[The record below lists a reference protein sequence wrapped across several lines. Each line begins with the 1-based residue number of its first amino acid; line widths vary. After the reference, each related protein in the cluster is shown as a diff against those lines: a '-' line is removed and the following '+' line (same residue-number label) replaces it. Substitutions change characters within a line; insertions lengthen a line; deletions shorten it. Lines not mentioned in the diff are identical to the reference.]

1 MCVLASQ
8 LLKRAMAART
18 YFFRMHWQCNQ
29 ILRGVFVF
37 SNVFFCIID
46 LYSIC
51 VHFSAPVVLSQ
62 KKNNNVDRIFMLHN
76 KKYCFVLKL
85 ETKNLLC
92 CEIIDFVLKL
102 VFCSVGKAIIPL
114 ITNYFIINLK
124 SYVILNTCRFERI
137 T

>member
-62 KKNNNVDRIFMLHN
+62 KKPTMLTGSLCYIIKN
-76 KKYCFVLKL
+76 TALFWSWRL
-85 ETKNLLC
+85 KNLLC

-124 SYVILNTCRFERI
+124 PYVILNTCRFERI